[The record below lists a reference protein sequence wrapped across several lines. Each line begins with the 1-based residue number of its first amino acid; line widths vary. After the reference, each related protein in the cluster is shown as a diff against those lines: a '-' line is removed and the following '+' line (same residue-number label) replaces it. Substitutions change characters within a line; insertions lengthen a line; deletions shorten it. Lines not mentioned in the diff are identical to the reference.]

1 MLGIILCG
9 GHSSRMGTDKG
20 LMSHN
25 DEIWA
30 KLAGNKIS
38 TLDVPHAFS
47 VNEAQ
52 RQSYANSL
60 NEDQLIIDQPGLDV
74 NGPLRGVLS
83 AHLQNPSEDLFLLA
97 CDMVLMEGRIL
108 KLLSDAY
115 HDDNSFDAYIYNKGG
130 EQEPLCGIYKAAG
143 LEKIVHKLQ
152 ATGLEK
158 HSMKFVLSQLI
169 VCELIVEEQ
178 DYKCFMNFNAHAEI
192 NGL

>member
-30 KLAGNKIS
+30 KLAGDKIS
-38 TLDVPHAFS
+38 GLDVPLAFS
-47 VNEAQ
+47 INETQ
-52 RQSYANSL
+52 RQSYAGLL
-60 NEDQLIIDQPGLDV
+60 NRDQLIIDLPELDV

-83 AHLQNPSEDLFLLA
+83 AHLENPSEDLFLLA
-97 CDMVLMEGRIL
+97 CDMVLMEGR
-108 KLLSDAY
+108 LLRLLADAY
-115 HDDNSFDAYIYNKGG
+115 HEDNSFDAYIYKKGG
-130 EQEPLCGIYKAAG
+130 EQEPLCGIYKAVG
-143 LEKIVHKLQ
+143 LEKIMHKIQ
-152 ATGLEK
+152 TTGLEK
-158 HSMKFVLSQLI
+158 HSMKFVLNQLS
-169 VCELIVEEQ
+169 VCELIVEEL